1 MEQDFNYIKIKIF
14 FKDNLIRENNKEKE
28 NLCGLVDNDIK
39 DNGKMDISME
49 MVFLMVKIIK
59 NTLVNL
65 NLINRMAKEFIN
77 LITEINIKDNG
88 NKD

>member
-1 MEQDFNYIKIKIF
+1 M
-14 FKDNLIRENNKEKE
+14 
-28 NLCGLVDNDIK
+28 DNDIK

>member
-1 MEQDFNYIKIKIF
+1 
-14 FKDNLIRENNKEKE
+14 
-28 NLCGLVDNDIK
+28 VDNDIK

>member
-1 MEQDFNYIKIKIF
+1 
-14 FKDNLIRENNKEKE
+14 
-28 NLCGLVDNDIK
+28 
-39 DNGKMDISME
+39 ME